1 MRGFADVPFDVVSA
15 GSEEAWTGVDA
26 PFATAAPRI

>member
-15 GSEEAWTGVDA
+15 GSEEAWIGADP
-26 PFATAAPRI
+26 PFATAPRI